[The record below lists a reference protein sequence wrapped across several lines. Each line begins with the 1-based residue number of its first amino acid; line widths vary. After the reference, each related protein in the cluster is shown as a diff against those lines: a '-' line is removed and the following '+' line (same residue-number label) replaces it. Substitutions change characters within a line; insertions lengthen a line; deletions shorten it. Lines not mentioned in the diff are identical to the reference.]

1 MGMELPF
8 LSHKLATNSF
18 HRFICFMRRM
28 DGLNSHLREFI
39 STDQILQAFWSDFHE
54 DFQRLFYEG
63 PTILKTFPSSYETTR
78 VGGKKR
84 VKYEYIILP
93 VVLILK
99 NSLNLKVY
107 HKK

>member
-1 MGMELPF
+1 MEMESPF

-28 DGLNSHLREFI
+28 DGLNSHLWEFN

-54 DFQRLFYEG
+54 DFQRLFCEG

-84 VKYEYIILP
+84 VKY
-93 VVLILK
+93 
-99 NSLNLKVY
+99 
-107 HKK
+107 